1 VKEAALWQILL
12 VVAVGG
18 TMLGFLIRSLFRSRT
33 WWH

>member
-1 VKEAALWQILL
+1 MEVELWQILL

-18 TMLGFLIRSLFRSRT
+18 SMLAFLIRSLIRSRT